1 VDGRARGGTLSGGQ
15 RRRLG
20 LAALLIGEWDVLMLD
35 EPTNHLDV
43 EGIAWLARHLKN
55 RWPKNVGGLL
65 VVTHDRWFLDE
76 VANSMWE
83 VHDGVVEPFEGG
95 YAAYVLQRVE
105 RDRIAAA
112 AESKRQNLMR
122 KELAWLRRGAPARTS
137 KPRFRIEAANRLI
150 ADVPPVRDSVKLTRM
165 AVSRLGKDV
174 VDLED
179 ADVRYGDRDVLREI
193 TWRIA
198 PGERTAILGANGA
211 GKSTLYN
218 VIAGTLSPTAGTIS
232 LSMNGSIRDITKDE
246 EYKRAL
252 YIGRIFQNPLLGTA
266 GKMSLEDNMMI
277 CSKKGWKGLKIGLNA
292 RTRSYFRSEL
302 KQLNMGLEER
312 LSDNVE
318 QFSGGQRQALTLLMA
333 VMSRPALLLLDEH
346 TAALDPSNAALVM
359 NLTKRFAESYNL
371 TVMMVTHNMQH
382 ALDYGN
388 RLIMMDKGEI
398 IFDIAGD
405 EKKNLT
411 MDDIVQRFR
420 SIKKT
425 ALTSDRMILQ

>member
-1 VDGRARGGTLSGGQ
+1 MIELKNIAITFNPGTADEN
-15 RRRLG
+15 
-20 LAALLIGEWDVLMLD
+20 AALKHIDLTINKGDFITVIG
-35 EPTNHLDV
+35 
-43 EGIAWLARHLKN
+43 
-55 RWPKNVGGLL
+55 
-65 VVTHDRWFLDE
+65 
-76 VANSMWE
+76 S
-83 VHDGVVEPFEGG
+83 
-95 YAAYVLQRVE
+95 
-105 RDRIAAA
+105 
-112 AESKRQNLMR
+112 
-122 KELAWLRRGAPARTS
+122 
-137 KPRFRIEAANRLI
+137 
-150 ADVPPVRDSVKLTRM
+150 
-165 AVSRLGKDV
+165 
-174 VDLED
+174 
-179 ADVRYGDRDVLREI
+179 
-193 TWRIA
+193 
-198 PGERTAILGANGA
+198 NGA

-218 VIAGTLSPTAGTIS
+218 IIAGTLSPTAGTIS
-232 LSMNGSIRDITKDE
+232 LSMNGSVRDITKDE

-359 NLTKRFAESYNL
+359 NLTKRFAESYDL

-420 SIKKT
+420 AIKKT